1 VIPAAL
7 LIALYAFIAGLVAG
21 WVMEP
26 DTPANSTPANSTPAN
41 STPANSTL
49 ANSTLANS
57 TLATST
63 LANSD
68 PIPWWLAL
76 SFGLAWP
83 FVAVV
88 LALLVSVWWL
98 HGWRP
103 DPRGAAPNRPAG
115 RGPSHTGLP

>member
-1 VIPAAL
+1 MIPAAL

-26 DTPANSTPANSTPAN
+26 DTPANSTPANST
-41 STPANSTL
+41 L
-49 ANSTLANS
+49 AN
-57 TLATST
+57 ST